1 MFPCHLNGTVSGNN
15 NGTCQADRAIAGA
28 AAPLTVIGDQSN
40 AKAEASGL
48 EGQKK
53 RNPHGLLSVPISPTK
68 AVPATDLA
76 CGPSPHY
83 KGPILA
89 FIAKYNCSYLLFMF
103 FFIFLSTA
111 CLLLLQGMAGV
122 GGAGAE
128 QRRARGWAEA
138 GAARPRHAA
147 PRVFC
152 CKHFVFFYLG

>member
-53 RNPHGLLSVPISPTK
+53 RNPHGLLSVPISLTK

-76 CGPSPHY
+76 CGPRAWPV
-83 KGPILA
+83 L
-89 FIAKYNCSYLLFMF
+89 
-103 FFIFLSTA
+103 
-111 CLLLLQGMAGV
+111 V
-122 GGAGAE
+122 AGAE